1 MKFLTNLIAN
11 KDCLQDCCDR
21 EKLNNFLVET
31 NLDGFEVICAGDYP
45 AEIDNSKVVGL
56 HLPFFNAWMDLYNG
70 NFDAL
75 DKEYGSRE
83 VWRQFYGG
91 DSFDSVHRQI
101 EAQLD
106 FAQQIG
112 VEYVVMHVV
121 EIGTTETLTGN
132 FTYSHK
138 EVIDALCEVANRLFK
153 GKKYTFT
160 LLLENL
166 WWQGFDFTKPQLTK
180 YMLDKIEYDNKGI
193 MLDIGHLMHT
203 NKDLSSWEEA
213 AEYIRTMLDLHIEL
227 LDYVKGVHLHGT
239 LEGEFAKG
247 FYKNGVQIKEDF
259 WQRFAQAYE
268 YVMRVDAHKPFAH
281 ESVKGVIGK
290 INPDYVV
297 YEFSDKTMNE
307 RKVSVKLQ
315 NLFLG
320 RN

>member
-11 KDCLQDCCDR
+11 RDCLQDYCDR
-21 EKLNNFLVET
+21 EKLHNFLRET

-45 AEIDNSKVVGL
+45 QEIDSNNVVGV

-83 VWRQFYGG
+83 VWQQFYGG
-91 DSFDSVHRQI
+91 DSFDSIYNQI

-106 FAQQIG
+106 FAQQTG
-112 VEYVVMHVV
+112 AEYVVMHVV
-121 EIGTTETLTGN
+121 EIGTTETLTGK
-132 FTYSHK
+132 FAYSHK
-138 EVIDALCEVANRLFK
+138 EVIDALCEYTNRMFR
-153 GKKYTFT
+153 GKNYTFA

-166 WWQGFDFTKPQLTK
+166 WWQGFDFTDPHLTK
-180 YMLDKIEYDNKGI
+180 YMLDKIEYKNKGI

-203 NKDLSSWEEA
+203 NKELQSWEDA
-213 AEYIRTMLDLHIEL
+213 AVYIHKMLDMYSDL
-227 LDYVKGVHLHGT
+227 LDYVKGIHLHGT
-239 LEGEFAKG
+239 LEGEFAKE

-259 WQRFAQAYE
+259 WERFAQAYE

-281 ESVKGVIGK
+281 ESVKGIIQK

-297 YEFSDKTMNE
+297 YELNSKTMDDKKE
-307 RKVSVKLQ
+307 DILLQ
-315 NLFLG
+315 NRFVKG
-320 RN
+320 